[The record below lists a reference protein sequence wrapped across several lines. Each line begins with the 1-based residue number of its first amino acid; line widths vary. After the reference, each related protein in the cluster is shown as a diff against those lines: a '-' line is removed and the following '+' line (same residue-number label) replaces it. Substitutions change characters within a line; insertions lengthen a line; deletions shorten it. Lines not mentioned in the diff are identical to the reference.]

1 MLYYVMYLMKYQSNI
16 YYSKVIWEIVVL
28 EIIIRESEYRFLAF
42 ILWCYVRKS
51 FFLKSSSLI
60 FYWIRNKYFNK

>member
-28 EIIIRESEYRFLAF
+28 EIIIIGNQSTGF
-42 ILWCYVRKS
+42 
-51 FFLKSSSLI
+51 
-60 FYWIRNKYFNK
+60 